1 MVRYTYLMKD
11 TSTIK
16 NWLKSGSI
24 NVFGL
29 PFAGKDT
36 QCEAIAELLGGISFG
51 SGAIFREQQDNK
63 ELQEIMATGA
73 LIPSDMF
80 FDIMLPYFSKSELV
94 GKPLVL
100 SSIGRMKG
108 EETVIFRAT
117 EEGGHPTK
125 AVIYLKMPEDIIWK
139 RHNAAKQLGDR
150 GGRADDGGDEILK
163 NRISKFNSQTL
174 PVIEFYRNHGLLV
187 EVDGT
192 KDRENVT
199 HDIVSGLLQKANA

>member
-1 MVRYTYLMKD
+1 MNNID
-11 TSTIK
+11 TIK
-16 NWLKSGSI
+16 TWLGSGSI

-36 QCEAIAELLGGISFG
+36 QCDLLATLLGGVTFG

-63 ELQEIMATGA
+63 QLQDIMATGA

-80 FDIMLPYFSKSELV
+80 FDIMLPYFSKPELA

-108 EETVIFRAT
+108 EEGVIFHAT
-117 EEGGHPTK
+117 EQGGHPTR
-125 AVIYLKMPEDIIWK
+125 AVVYLSMPEEVVWQRYDLSQQADD
-139 RHNAAKQLGDR
+139 RGDR
-150 GGRADDGGDEILK
+150 RDDGGKEVLA
-163 NRISKFNSQTL
+163 NRIHKFMTQTI
-174 PVIEFYRNHGLLV
+174 PVIEFYREKGLLV

-192 KDRENVT
+192 KDREGVT
-199 HDIVSGLLQKANA
+199 QEILTTLLARASAAL